1 MKRVKL
7 IVLLGVVLLLGACSK
22 SPKEEFIG
30 AYGAL
35 GSEEY
40 NAGKFEV
47 SITDFQ
53 MNQTTGAAWA
63 SMLSESL
70 KDMSIDGDYQYNE
83 KDESFRFDADVKA
96 FGNTMPIEM
105 VGKGNEGYL
114 STSFVDGMLTFMDS
128 FGMPVEVDQEQVA
141 ELKGKYIA
149 IDPEEMT
156 ADDDDKD
163 TPDPKEV
170 RSKTNNLLKKAKE
183 DSFKS
188 DGETVSHTFT
198 SKELEK
204 LAKSVNL
211 GEDTEENLHNMTL
224 TMKINKK
231 TLKTDCTVKMRD
243 SEQKMTMKA
252 VITPSKTK
260 KAISM
265 PKEQDIVPEEE
276 LDSLFEPQE
285 LSGVSG
291 EFSQGDE
298 EIEELSDGEFEM
310 LYQQFEANMSELDEA
325 QRRALLS
332 AYSPYLNEEQ
342 LARLEALLSQEL
354 AV

>member
-30 AYGAL
+30 AYDVL
-35 GSEEY
+35 SSEEY

-53 MNQTTGAAWA
+53 LNQTTGAAWA

-70 KDMSIDGDYQYNE
+70 KNMSINGNYQYNE
-83 KDESFRFDADVKA
+83 KDESFRLDGEVKA
-96 FGNTMPIEM
+96 FDNTMPIEM
-105 VGKGNEGYL
+105 VGKGNKGYL
-114 STSFVDGMLTFMDS
+114 STSFIDGMLTFMNS
-128 FGMPVEVDQEQVA
+128 FGVPAEVNQEQVDN
-141 ELKGKYIA
+141 LKGKYIE

-156 ADDDDKD
+156 VEDDDEEL
-163 TPDPKEV
+163 PDPKEV
-170 RSKTNNLLKKAKE
+170 RSKTNSLLKRAKE
-183 DSFKS
+183 DSFKT

-204 LAKSVNL
+204 LAKSVDL
-211 GEDTEENLHNMTL
+211 GADTEESLHNMTL

-252 VITPSKTK
+252 VLTPSKK
-260 KAISM
+260 KTAISM
-265 PKEQDIVPEEE
+265 PKEKDIVPVEE
-276 LDSLFEPQE
+276 LDDLFEPQAM
-285 LSGVSG
+285 SGVSG
-291 EFSQGDE
+291 EFAQGNE
-298 EIEELSDGEFEM
+298 EIEELSDEEFET
-310 LYQQFEANMSELDEA
+310 LYQQFEANLSELDNT

-332 AYSPYLNEEQ
+332 AYSPYLNDEQ
-342 LARLEALLSQEL
+342 LARLEALLSQE
-354 AV
+354 VII